1 MSDNYDPM
9 SPSYSPNAIKKTG
22 VRRVNNIP
30 LIIVVSAFIVFIGI
44 VAMVAAKRADQQ
56 NVVQKKESHN
66 SRNTDTSAMA
76 AEIVGGRTSGIIP
89 SEKIP
94 TIPIAKVNDPDAPPT
109 PPRLLNDAA
118 PLQNPALN
126 QIQSAKMQ
134 EFENAVEAK
143 TSISLPPMSSPVDH
157 SQLRNSMNSV
167 HSEFGQANSGDI
179 NSSYQAKLQKIRAN
193 MIGGESGGASNANV
207 GLNQNNSMAKNDR
220 WKLNSQVEAPS
231 TPYEIR
237 AGGVIPGV
245 MISGINSELPGQIMG
260 QVSQD
265 VFDTATGKYLLI
277 PQGTRLIGTYSNN
290 IVYGQSAV
298 LIAWQR
304 LVFPDGKTLDI
315 GEMPGADSAGYSG
328 FRDQVDN
335 HYVRIFGSAFLMT
348 GVVAGIAYSQDQ
360 NNNTGLFSK
369 PTASS
374 ELSEA
379 LGQQLGQV
387 TAQMIAKNLNI
398 APTIMIRPGYRFNIV
413 VTKDMPFSIPY
424 KSFNY

>member
-9 SPSYSPNAIKKTG
+9 SPNFSPNAVKKTG
-22 VRRVNNIP
+22 VRRVNNLP

-56 NVVQKKESHN
+56 NMVQKKEPHN
-66 SRNTDTSAMA
+66 SRSIDTSAMA
-76 AEIVGGRTSGIIP
+76 AEIVGGRTSGIVP

-94 TIPIAKVNDPDAPPT
+94 SIPIAKVKDLDAPPT

-118 PLQNPALN
+118 PLQNPVLN

-143 TSISLPPMSSPVDH
+143 TSISLPPLSSSVDR
-157 SQLRNSMNSV
+157 SQLHNSMDNQPNS
-167 HSEFGQANSGDI
+167 DDM
-179 NSSYQAKLQKIRAN
+179 NSSYQAKLQKIRAS
-193 MIGGESGGASNANV
+193 MGGGEESNSGV
-207 GLNQNNSMAKNDR
+207 KLNQNNGIAQNDR
-220 WKLNSQVEAPS
+220 WKLNSQIKAPS

-237 AGGVIPGV
+237 AGAVIPGV
-245 MISGINSELPGQIMG
+245 MISGVNSELPGQIMG

-298 LIAWQR
+298 LIAWER

-413 VTKDMPFSIPY
+413 VTKDMPFSVPY
-424 KSFNY
+424 KSFDY